1 MSQYGD
7 NYESNYR
14 NKLDD
19 LKKQLPLV
27 LEDYKKIHVLY
38 NKTPDGNQ
46 QSFDTINGN
55 MNRCGI

>member
-1 MSQYGD
+1 MSKYTD

-14 NKLDD
+14 TKLGD

-27 LEDYKKIHVLY
+27 LEDYKKIYVLY

-46 QSFDTINGN
+46 QSFVLMYHGL
-55 MNRCGI
+55 